1 MEKDYNESDRKS
13 LFRTA
18 GSDKNLYDL
27 HTPRGPYVQP
37 RKPRVPNEPGTY
49 KNKLTGE
56 IRSIKDFNY
65 DAPDKNWKSLPYKW
79 KNASGRIVAF
89 RGIPRSEHFID
100 QDSFN
105 NAVNRFF
112 DAIDDYNKLDEHN
125 NRSGKIWSEY
135 NKKMQLYTER
145 LAKYT
150 ERLAACADR
159 RAQRLQRAAE
169 IAAKRE
175 KRAKKITHKN
185 YAGWNPWNP
194 KYGEFRALTDEQYAD
209 IGMNINAV
217 LKPEKTTMTLPD
229 GSRVNVIK
237 SQDGIPLGF
246 DSVHGYG
253 AASRSVTED
262 GITSYEYYKKAFD
275 GSDPQVDKDTWDG
288 DCGHITHLAY
298 SAKAQVL
305 EVTFKNK
312 NKTYVYF
319 RVPSTVAGE
328 LLTFARGGQIHHY
341 DKDGTPRH
349 LLGVRFWDL
358 IRIRHTHGSRYRYE
372 YGIDTIDE
380 YTDETG
386 ERLVDSK
393 MPKWYERND
402 KELNKEEQLTDEII
416 KTRPKK
422 IQQIYAA
429 LQDYRK
435 KHDGKN
441 PEYRYFLD
449 NIMRPIVGEHEEVLV
464 EKDSK
469 GKEHRYKTGQWLPNN
484 INQVEKDTLYSAELI
499 KELDTAQY
507 AADDRLDDVYYP
519 PRLKE

>member
-1 MEKDYNESDRKS
+1 MEKDYNESDKKS

-37 RKPRVPNEPGTY
+37 RKPRKPNEPGTY

-56 IRSIKDFNY
+56 IRNSREFNY
-65 DAPDKNWKSLPYKW
+65 GTPDKNWKALPYKW
-79 KNASGRIVAF
+79 KNASGRTVAF
-89 RGIPRSEHFID
+89 RGIPRTEQFID
-100 QDSFN
+100 QASYN
-105 NAVNRFF
+105 SAVDRFF
-112 DAIDDYNKLDEHN
+112 DALEDYNDQKN
-125 NRSGKIWSEY
+125 GKVWSEY

-150 ERLAACADR
+150 ERLAARADR
-159 RAQRLQRAAE
+159 RAQQLQHAAE
-169 IAAKRE
+169 MAAKRE
-175 KRAKKITHKN
+175 KRARRITHKN
-185 YAGWNPWNP
+185 YSGFCPWNP
-194 KYGEFRALTDEQYAD
+194 KYGEFRALTNEQYAD
-209 IGMNINAV
+209 IGMDINAV

-229 GSRVNVIK
+229 GSRVSVIK

-246 DSVHGYG
+246 GTVYGYG
-253 AASRSVTED
+253 AASATITED
-262 GITSYEYYKKAFD
+262 GMTSHEYYKKAFD

-288 DCGHITHLAY
+288 DCGHISHLAY

-312 NKTYVYF
+312 NETYVYF

-372 YGIDTIDE
+372 SGIDAMNEYIDE
-380 YTDETG
+380 DG
-386 ERLVDSK
+386 ERPVDNN
-393 MPKWYERND
+393 MPKWYERSN

-441 PEYRYFLD
+441 PEYRDFLD

-469 GKEHRYKTGQWLPNN
+469 GKEHRYKTGKWLSNN
-484 INQVEKDTLYSAELI
+484 QNQVEKDAIASAKLI
-499 KELDTAQY
+499 EELDAAQY
-507 AADDRLDDVYYP
+507 AADDRIDDVYYP
-519 PRLKE
+519 PKR